1 MGRPVTCTCARW
13 VVCDACIAAHE
24 LATEQLALEAS
35 LHVTRDLMA
44 ERRGERREREAR
56 EAFKR
61 PILDAFDRLSKA
73 SK

>member
-1 MGRPVTCTCARW
+1 MCTCTQW

-35 LHVTRDLMA
+35 VVVMRDLMA
-44 ERRGERREREAR
+44 ERRDERREVKSAKRSSG
-56 EAFKR
+56 R